1 VFLIVQVKALVTMV
15 ECIGPVLVDT
25 LAQGEFHIRGT
36 IKYDKISAEWSE
48 RCEMPWLALQTL
60 LGPLHDFCEKT
71 LFS

>member
-1 VFLIVQVKALVTMV
+1 MFLIVQVKALVTMV

-48 RCEMPWLALQTL
+48 RCEMPWA
-60 LGPLHDFCEKT
+60 GIADIAW
-71 LFS
+71 SSA